1 MEVLIRKKDIDNFD
15 CLNTEKLGIDKDLV
29 SIEDLLGII
38 EDLYYE
44 VERLKEELQDTIND
58 RDSNYKPISNY
69 EMYGMSDKDF
79 F

>member
-1 MEVLIRKKDIDNFD
+1 MEVLIRKQEIDDYD
-15 CLNTEKLGIDKDLV
+15 CLSADKLGIDKDLV
-29 SIEDLLGII
+29 SIDDLLGII

-44 VERLKEELQDTIND
+44 VERLKEELQDTIDD

-69 EMYGMSDKDF
+69 EMYGMSDRDF